1 MLYEDFQLVLDLKQ
15 RITRRE
21 GQHIG
26 DESEIGV
33 HSFDSLVFLVLS
45 WQFIFNDF
53 VLLDFLLD
61 RDIMLFYIYVFF
73 L

>member
-26 DESEIGV
+26 DESEIWV